1 MNDGKGVEIGGAR
14 GAVDPLHNYWGGAS
28 LYLLVVTA
36 LNTKFDCDNLS
47 CMTILQKEK
56 CFRINGPG
64 VLMAH
69 TRWLLLTCTLLV
81 TEDTGTS

>member
-1 MNDGKGVEIGGAR
+1 MDDGNGVEIGGPPFTTT
-14 GAVDPLHNYWGGAS
+14 GGGGAS

-47 CMTILQKEK
+47 CMTIPQKEK
-56 CFRINGPG
+56 CFHINGPG
-64 VLMAH
+64 VLIAH

-81 TEDTGTS
+81 TEDTGTG